1 MSEFF
6 DYTNFEEISPEKTER
21 KSLRRGANAC
31 GLALIALFAVMFGW
45 SFPVLKILSLLGFSL
60 KDSANFLSEPF
71 MSQLL
76 GILLSGIMIVLP
88 FFVAAKFSHIKTSAE
103 LPFKTA
109 EKGLFF
115 PAVFIG
121 VAFCL
126 FSSFG
131 VAMGGQ
137 VFRNFGIEFPS
148 TEVTFPNGVFGVI
161 ISMLSTAFFPAF
173 FEELALR
180 GFALTILRR
189 NGDVFAVFS
198 SAIIFGFMHA
208 NFDQIVFAFLVG
220 LVLGFIT
227 VKTQSIWAAVAVHFI
242 NNLNSVVFSY
252 ISQKYENLASLLLIA
267 VLALWVFLGIIGFA
281 ILQKRKPEFFKTE
294 KEEKAE
300 FSKKLRWFLTTPA
313 IIISIIISLLLAF
326 FAR

>member
-1 MSEFF
+1 MPEFF
-6 DYTNFEEISPEKTER
+6 DYTTLEEFSPEKTER
-21 KSLRRGANAC
+21 KSLRRSANAC

-45 SFPVLKILSLLGFSL
+45 SFPAIKIMSFFGFSPR
-60 KDSANFLSEPF
+60 DAANFLSEPF
-71 MSQLL
+71 FSQLL
-76 GILLSGIMIVLP
+76 GIILSSIMIVLP
-88 FFVAAKFSHIKTSAE
+88 FFVAAKFSHIKIAAE

-131 VAMGGQ
+131 VALGGQ
-137 VFRNFGIEFPS
+137 VFKNFGIEFPS
-148 TEVTFPNGVFGVI
+148 AEVTFPNGVFGVI

-189 NGDVFAVFS
+189 NGDMFAVFS
-198 SAIIFGFMHA
+198 SAIIFGVMHA

-227 VKTQSIWAAVAVHFI
+227 IKTRSIWAAIAVHFI
-242 NNLNSVVFSY
+242 NNLNSVIFSY
-252 ISQKYENLASLLLIA
+252 FSVKNETLASLVLIA
-267 VLALWVFLGIIGFA
+267 VFALWIFLGIIGFRK
-281 ILQKRKPEFFKTE
+281 LQKREPQFFKTE
-294 KEEKAE
+294 NEGEIG
-300 FSKKLRWFLTTPA
+300 FSQKLRWFLTTPTV
-313 IIISIIISLLLAF
+313 IIAIIISLLIAF